1 MLAVVL
7 GSIITNKILYASSS
21 LALKA
26 KVHSK
31 VTHRERSAHSKS
43 YSSAFKIIYQ
53 FENPYVADK
62 IEIQSELAPLLYSMV
77 VILIDLF
84 FYNSIS
90 DQKLPS
96 KKE

>member
-1 MLAVVL
+1 MNRNADLKTSKAINTKLVYFFWTLTLVLAVVL

-43 YSSAFKIIYQ
+43 YSSALKIIYQ
-53 FENPYVADK
+53 Y
-62 IEIQSELAPLLYSMV
+62 
-77 VILIDLF
+77 
-84 FYNSIS
+84 
-90 DQKLPS
+90 
-96 KKE
+96 